1 MYKNRSDL
9 SPSDLRRILT
19 NTSNVHTQRVTGG
32 YTGLKRVAGDHKEL
46 QKVTGGYRGL
56 ERVTRGYRGLQG
68 VAKLTRRYMG

>member
-46 QKVTGGYRGL
+46 QKVTGGYRGV
-56 ERVTRGYRGLQG
+56 RKGYKGLQG
-68 VAKLTRRYMG
+68 ITRGCKTYTAS

>member
-32 YTGLKRVAGDHKEL
+32 YTGSKRVAGDHKEL
-46 QKVTGGYRGL
+46 QKVTGGYRGV
-56 ERVTRGYRGLQG
+56 RKGYKGLQG
-68 VAKLTRRYMG
+68 ITRGCKTYTAL

>member
-1 MYKNRSDL
+1 MHKNRSDL

-46 QKVTGGYRGL
+46 QKVTGGYRGV
-56 ERVTRGYRGLQG
+56 RKGYKGLQG
-68 VAKLTRRYMG
+68 ITRGCKTYTAL

>member
-46 QKVTGGYRGL
+46 QKVTGGYRGV
-56 ERVTRGYRGLQG
+56 RKGYKGLQG
-68 VAKLTRRYMG
+68 ITRGCKTYTAL